1 MAHFGTLHFLDLETT
16 GTNPVMDRIT
26 EIGIVT
32 LKDGQLSRW
41 STLVNPE
48 TGISPFIQK
57 LTGIT
62 DAMVRDAPTFG
73 DLHEALRLRLQ
84 DGILVA
90 HNARFDYGFLRNAF
104 KQAGA
109 AWRCPTLCTVKLS
122 RRLFPQE
129 SRHNLDT
136 LIVRHQLDASAR
148 HRALADAEL
157 LWQLWNALEAAVPAD
172 IFTAALEAQLARPA
186 LPPHLDHEALDQMP
200 DTPGVYLF
208 YGDNQLPLYVG
219 KSIHLRQ
226 RVLSHFNAD
235 HRLYKDMRLSHQ
247 IRRVDWRCT
256 AGETGALLLE
266 AQLIKDMQPIH
277 NRVLRRQRELCAWQL
292 RPGPQGHLQPVLAYA
307 SEADFGQAEGLY
319 GLFRSRRQAEEVLR
333 ELAERQDLCLA
344 TLGLEKTGV
353 NKPCFARQLQRC
365 SGACVDATERAA
377 HQQRLQQA
385 LEKLKIV
392 TWPFPG
398 PVALIEAD
406 PAGNSDWHVLN
417 NWCYLGTVK
426 GASGRRA
433 VLKKQAQALLDAA
446 PGKPLFDR
454 DTYNILTRALERGQ
468 LGVEHLASSANAA
481 ALRRTA

>member
-16 GTNPVMDRIT
+16 GTNPVADRIT
-26 EIGIVT
+26 EIGILT
-32 LKDGQLSRW
+32 LKEGQLSRW

-48 TGISPFIQK
+48 IGISPFIQK

-73 DLHEALRLRLQ
+73 ELQADLRQRLEG
-84 DGILVA
+84 GILVA

-109 AWRCPTLCTVKLS
+109 PWRCPTLCTVKLS
-122 RRLFPQE
+122 RRLFPHE
-129 SRHNLDT
+129 ARHNLDT
-136 LIVRHQLDASAR
+136 LIVRHQLDAGVR

-157 LWQLWNALEAAVPAD
+157 LWQLWNALEAAVAPDVFA
-172 IFTAALEAQLARPA
+172 AALAAQLQRPT

-208 YGDNQLPLYVG
+208 YGDNQIPLYVG

-247 IRRVDWRCT
+247 IRRVEWRCT

-266 AQLIKDMQPIH
+266 AQLVKEMQPIH

-292 RPGPQGHLQPVLAYA
+292 HPGPQGQLQPVLAYA
-307 SEADFGQAEGLY
+307 SAADFGQAQGLY
-319 GLFRSRRQAEEVLR
+319 GLFRSRRQAEDVLR
-333 ELAERQDLCLA
+333 DLAERHDLCLA
-344 TLGLEKTGV
+344 TLGLEKTGRD
-353 NKPCFARQLQRC
+353 KPCFARQLQRC
-365 SGACVDATERAA
+365 SGACVDVAQRLP
-377 HQQRLQQA
+377 HQQRLQQG
-385 LEKLKIV
+385 LEKLKVV

-398 PVALIEAD
+398 PVALIEAG
-406 PAGNSDWHVLN
+406 PEGHCDWLVVN
-417 NWCYLGTVK
+417 NWCYLGTVS

-433 VLKKQAQALLDAA
+433 TLTKQAHALLTRSSS
-446 PGKPLFDR
+446 PPLFDR
-454 DTYNILTRALERGQ
+454 DTYNILTRALEQDR
-468 LGVEHLASSANAA
+468 LDIELLAASTDAA
-481 ALRRTA
+481 AVRRTA

>member
-32 LKDGQLSRW
+32 MKEGQLSHW

-48 TGISPFIQK
+48 IGISPFIQK

-62 DAMVRDAPTFG
+62 DAMVRDAPKFG
-73 DLHEALRLRLQ
+73 DLHDALRQRLEG
-84 DGILVA
+84 GILVA

-104 KQAGA
+104 KHTGTT
-109 AWRCPTLCTVKLS
+109 WRCPTLCTVKLS

-148 HRALADAEL
+148 HRALADADL
-157 LWQLWNALEAAVPAD
+157 LWQLWNTLQAAVSPD
-172 IFTAALEAQLARPA
+172 TFTAALEAQLERPT
-186 LPPHLDHEALDQMP
+186 LPPHLNHEALDQMP

-247 IRRVDWRCT
+247 IRRVEWRCT

-292 RPGPQGHLQPVLAYA
+292 RPAQHGHLQPVLAYA
-307 SEADFGQAEGLY
+307 SEADFGHAEGLY

-333 ELAERQDLCLA
+333 ELAEQHNLCLA

-365 SGACVDATERAA
+365 SGACVDAAERSV
-377 HQQRLQQA
+377 HQQRLQQS
-385 LEKLKIV
+385 LEKLKIL
-392 TWPFPG
+392 TWPYTG

-406 PAGNSDWHVLN
+406 KDGKCDWHVVN

-426 GASGRRA
+426 GVGSRRA
-433 VLKKQAQALLDAA
+433 MLKKQAKALLTNS
-446 PGKPLFDR
+446 PERPLFDR
-454 DTYNILTRALERGQ
+454 DTYNILTRALEQGR
-468 LGVEHLASSANAA
+468 LGIELLASQVPDVAP
-481 ALRRTA
+481 RRTA